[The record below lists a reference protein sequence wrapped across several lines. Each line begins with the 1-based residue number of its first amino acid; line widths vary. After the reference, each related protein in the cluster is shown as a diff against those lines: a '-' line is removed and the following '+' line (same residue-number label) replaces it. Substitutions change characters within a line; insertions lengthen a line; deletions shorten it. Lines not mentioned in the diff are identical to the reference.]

1 MLKLKTKRPFRWKPS
16 SGVMISRKLSRS
28 SGSGHK
34 IGSCYWI
41 IAFFWVKVYNV
52 VFQPSHTGWSIRL
65 YTTCNWHQKIFF
77 VTVQPPYTKLQLSIW
92 WQQNVV
98 YNQRKMSQPS
108 IWAAP
113 SPIHYFERSPRLV
126 SGLVLRSH
134 PRPHWNQVR
143 ATPINKS
150 QKYKSQGS
158 LKRMYGAG
166 CCPYTWLG
174 HLCILPVSNGAQ
186 KITPKSPKWFLCYWI
201 GSLTPL
207 TLLSLLKVK
216 ISAPLFLIGDFFVPP
231 LTTAATPPPPG
242 GVPRGRPEESL
253 EPRRVDSVP
262 AEGGVLHLRIGAIS
276 VIMKLL
282 DWLLK
287 IIIWVLKRNF

>member
-113 SPIHYFERSPRLV
+113 TGCHPAPYIILRDPRDLFRDLFWGV
-126 SGLVLRSH
+126 TLGLTGT
-134 PRPHWNQVR
+134 RPGEGDAHKQIPKIQV
-143 ATPINKS
+143 TGLS
-150 QKYKSQGS
+150 QKNVWGWVLPIY
-158 LKRMYGAG
+158 LAG
-166 CCPYTWLG
+166 PTWWTP
-174 HLCILPVSNGAQ
+174 CILPGNS
-186 KITPKSPKWFLCYWI
+186 
-201 GSLTPL
+201 
-207 TLLSLLKVK
+207 
-216 ISAPLFLIGDFFVPP
+216 
-231 LTTAATPPPPG
+231 
-242 GVPRGRPEESL
+242 
-253 EPRRVDSVP
+253 
-262 AEGGVLHLRIGAIS
+262 VLHVLGSSSSLRS
-276 VIMKLL
+276 LVILSCAADALFPDPDLTDDSTFVSFFSENMFS
-282 DWLLK
+282 
-287 IIIWVLKRNF
+287 IVNQF